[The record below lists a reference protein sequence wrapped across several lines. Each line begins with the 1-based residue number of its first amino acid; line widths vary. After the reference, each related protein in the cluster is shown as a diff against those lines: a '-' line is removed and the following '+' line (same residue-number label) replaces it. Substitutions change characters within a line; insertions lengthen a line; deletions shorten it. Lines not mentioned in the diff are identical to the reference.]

1 MRYWTEINFS
11 GHILLFE
18 QKVELEKNHEKC
30 RISKTTHLT

>member
-18 QKVELEKNHEKC
+18 QKVELEKKATKNVEFQRQH
-30 RISKTTHLT
+30 I